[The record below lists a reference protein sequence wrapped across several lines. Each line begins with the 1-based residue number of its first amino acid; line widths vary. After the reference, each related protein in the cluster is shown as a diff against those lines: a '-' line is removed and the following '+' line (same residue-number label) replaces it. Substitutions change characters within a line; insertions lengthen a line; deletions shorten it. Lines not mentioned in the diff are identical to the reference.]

1 MRENSGSLDLNFIS
15 LPSPA
20 ADKNWVSWLS
30 SAAVFV
36 FWKWCLILR
45 LFQSCKLSVNQNS
58 STTLSFVC
66 DICVMLKSYDTA
78 KYSSCVQ
85 ASIWIFS
92 LLCPI
97 FTFMPNFR
105 GQTLYPKASRS
116 AEITVP
122 LSYSYEPVTT
132 YTLAWK
138 HKSTLVYA
146 EKKAE

>member
-45 LFQSCKLSVNQNS
+45 LFQSCKLSVNRNS

-97 FTFMPNFR
+97 SGGKPCIQKHPVVQKLQYCWVTAMNLLLHTPWHGNTNLHWCMQKKR
-105 GQTLYPKASRS
+105 LNKA
-116 AEITVP
+116 
-122 LSYSYEPVTT
+122 
-132 YTLAWK
+132 
-138 HKSTLVYA
+138 
-146 EKKAE
+146 